1 MKNTVIEQ
9 GIHTLIRFPL
19 GLKRTLFNCDV
30 GPHLWLLSDM
40 DPSMMVWQSKSEWAA
55 RAEPF

>member
-9 GIHTLIRFPL
+9 GIRALIRFPL
-19 GLKRTLFNCDV
+19 GLKVILFNCDV
-30 GPHLWLLSDM
+30 GQHLWPLSDT